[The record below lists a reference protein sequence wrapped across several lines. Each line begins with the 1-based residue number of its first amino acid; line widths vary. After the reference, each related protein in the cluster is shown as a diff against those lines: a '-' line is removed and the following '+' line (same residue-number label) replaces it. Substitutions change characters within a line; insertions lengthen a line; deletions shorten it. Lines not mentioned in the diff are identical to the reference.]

1 MNDGVAAGTKPEE
14 KPARYGRIHRLL
26 EILMLIQSGRARTAA
41 DLARSCGVAE
51 RTIYRDLKE
60 IEGAGISVPFN
71 SATGGYAVGGDRFM
85 APVQL
90 TPAEALSITVLCEQ
104 IAQHEQIPFTGAA
117 WRGLAKL
124 TACMPATLRDE
135 VNAVANA
142 VRIKTAQA
150 IQPDG
155 FAGVYER
162 VQEAIAERRSLVCRY
177 DSLNPGTTDGEEFD
191 FDPYA
196 LFFSVRAWYTV
207 GHHHGR
213 DAVRTLKL
221 NRFSSIRLTQRTYAV
236 PDGFTMDDHLGNAWR
251 MMRGA
256 PDHDVTIRFDP
267 EFAETIADTLWHRT
281 QSIEAE
287 PDGSVLFRC
296 TVSGL
301 DEIAW
306 WVLSMGPHC
315 EVLGPPEL
323 RDRVRDAAAATA
335 SRYRSGVGP

>member
-1 MNDGVAAGTKPEE
+1 MNDGIAADRKPDE

-41 DLARSCGVAE
+41 DLARATGVAE

-60 IEGAGISVPFN
+60 IEGAGISIPFN
-71 SATGGYAVGGDRFM
+71 AQSGGYEIGGDRFM

-104 IAQHEQIPFTGAA
+104 IARHEQIPFTSAA

-124 TACMPATLRDE
+124 TAGMPASLRDE
-135 VNAVANA
+135 VCSVANA

-155 FAGVYER
+155 FEGVYER
-162 VQEAIAERRSLVCRY
+162 VQEAIAEKRSLVCRY
-177 DSLNPGTTDGEEFD
+177 DSLNPGTDDGEEFD

-207 GHHHGR
+207 GLHHGR
-213 DAVRTLKL
+213 GAVRTLKL
-221 NRFSSIRLTQRTYAV
+221 NRFSSIRLTRRAYTV
-236 PDGFTMDDHLGNAWR
+236 PDDFSMDDHLGNAWR
-251 MMRGA
+251 MMRGS
-256 PDHDVTIRFDP
+256 PDHAVLIRFDP

-281 QSIEAE
+281 QTIEE
-287 PDGSVLFRC
+287 ESGGSVLFRC

-315 EVLGPPEL
+315 EVLEPPEL

-335 SRYRSGVGP
+335 HRYNGSL